1 MSKIKLTGQPKFHPS
16 SPVSSIRAFYKLLL
30 RKAEMA
36 QVTSA
41 CFHMFTILHHG
52 RFYLAQS
59 IVWVSYKGKTL
70 SIGFADGMTI
80 EIEGREASHQRKL
93 LEDALS
99 IKLRD

>member
-1 MSKIKLTGQPKFHPS
+1 
-16 SPVSSIRAFYKLLL
+16 
-30 RKAEMA
+30 MA

-59 IVWVSYKGKTL
+59 IVWVSYKEKTL

-80 EIEGREASHQRKL
+80 EIGGRQASYQRKL

-99 IKLRD
+99 IKLRE